1 MISYDSTRAIT
12 VTKKDDR
19 EFWVRMYSLQNYEK
33 TFEEQIGGKD
43 DSYIRLKEVEQNS
56 TGKKY
61 AIAFIDDGK
70 FRLRVFGKE
79 TRHPSVI
86 EKEEF
91 DINKALSINDH
102 TMPIQGFADP
112 FITCSFISD
121 ERIFI

>member
-61 AIAFIDDGK
+61 AVAFIDDGK

-86 EKEEF
+86 E
-91 DINKALSINDH
+91 
-102 TMPIQGFADP
+102 
-112 FITCSFISD
+112 
-121 ERIFI
+121 